1 MQIRSHQ
8 RLIERFLLHLPTNV
22 WTSQSVLRG
31 LPQDVV
37 DEAAH
42 SRAGPQ
48 NVLWPL

>member
-22 WTSQSVLRG
+22 WTSQSVLQS
-31 LPQDVV
+31 LPQDV

-48 NVLWPL
+48 NVVWLL